1 MAGTLRSRKRRD
13 IGDAV
18 ESATHD
24 VVGASNSLNMS
35 EPTSD
40 IEIYAKEVLNALIKD
55 NLPPTPN
62 NFSLYF
68 DRLLEDKSEHLR
80 KQIHSMLELEEG
92 NEDENTIILEQTLKK
107 GFSSVKSIL
116 GVTANLYKNISL
128 MTKILDKRKKE
139 LDEDLDLQGTMG
151 VTKSLEEDI
160 VKLNGILRN
169 QSTQMKSLYDET
181 ATIVKTV
188 ENETIFDNKFGVYN
202 KRYLMTKIEQEI
214 GLIKE
219 FKHKSSLI
227 MIELDRELK
236 KSVGNDKAIVLMTRT
251 IARLLLKTSR
261 RSDTVAHYGNGVFSM
276 LLKHTDI
283 ESAKKASERLCELVS
298 NSNFF
303 LADREIQLKISIG
316 ITEVMSEY
324 SVEEI
329 VVSALD
335 GIEKAYTKTSVDF
348 AVSLRTAEKPKEEE

>member
-1 MAGTLRSRKRRD
+1 MAGSLRSRNRRD
-13 IGDAV
+13 I
-18 ESATHD
+18 SAIEEPAI
-24 VVGASNSLNMS
+24 VSLDMD

-40 IEIYAKEVLNALIKD
+40 LEIYSKEVLSALIAD

-68 DRLLEDKSEHLR
+68 DRLLEDKSENLR
-80 KQIHSMLELEEG
+80 RQILSMLELEEG
-92 NEDENTIILEQTLKK
+92 NDDEHTILLEQSLKK
-107 GFSSVKSIL
+107 GFASVKNIL
-116 GVTANLYKNISL
+116 SLTANLYKNMAL

-139 LDEDLDLQGTMG
+139 LQDNTEIQAAIGIAT
-151 VTKSLEEDI
+151 SLESDVSKLNSILKKQSSSMKTLYDDTANI
-160 VKLNGILRN
+160 VKN
-169 QSTQMKSLYDET
+169 
-181 ATIVKTV
+181 V

-202 KRYLMTKIEQEI
+202 KRYLMTKIEQEVELI
-214 GLIKE
+214 GE

-227 MIELDRELK
+227 MIELSRELK
-236 KSVGNDKAIVLMTRT
+236 GSIKNEKAITLMTRT

-261 RSDTVAHYGNGVFSM
+261 RSDTVAHYGNGVFAM

-316 ITEVMSEY
+316 ITDIATLY

-329 VVSALD
+329 VVSAMD
-335 GIEKAYTKTSVDF
+335 GMALSVSAAPLKA
-348 AVSLRTAEKPKEEE
+348 